1 MGHLPI
7 VSESSLEDMIKKG
20 AVLVKVPRAD
30 CRPSQKWADILA
42 DALCIRKGDPV
53 FPWVVKSKQ
62 TGFSYQFKASDSA
75 YLVDEPGYHIGIPV
89 EPVYQQRHSH
99 LTEGTALDFFPKS
112 PGDGILWNAIG
123 KKSLRRGR
131 AITHQTPQEDI
142 LMLRMLG
149 ALTECRRPSSGQDL
163 VPCVTSFVSRS
174 GVEVSAKGKIT
185 SLELH
190 SDKWTEDGHFR
201 WEKAL
206 EASLV
211 SVLGTKEQEG
221 FMEALG
227 MPKAKVLWFANYLTY
242 GVQGGSIDLLLL
254 VRDGGVNKALVIEL
268 KKGGLAPKPFRK
280 AVAQVRA
287 YSLYVEKAF
296 RSFGEKI
303 DTVPVVVSGLRN
315 RPQQPLPADG
325 VTHILYQVKK
335 GSIVYG
341 DAQSHSI

>member
-7 VSESSLEDMIKKG
+7 VSESSLTLMIKKG
-20 AVLVKVPRAD
+20 AVLVMVPRSD

-89 EPVYQQRHSH
+89 EPVYQQRQTH
-99 LTEGTALDFFPKS
+99 LTEGTALDFFPNR

-131 AITHQTPQEDI
+131 AITHQTPHEDR
-142 LMLRMLG
+142 LMIEMLG
-149 ALTECRRPSSGQDL
+149 ALTDFRRPSACHDL
-163 VPCVTSFVSRS
+163 QPCVTSFVSKS
-174 GVEVSAKGKIT
+174 GVKVSANGKIA

-190 SDKWTEDGHFR
+190 SEKWTEDGHFR

-211 SVLGTKEQEG
+211 SVLGTKAQEG

-227 MPKAKVLWFANYLTY
+227 MSKAKVLWFANYLTY

-254 VRDGGVNKALVIEL
+254 VRDGAVNKAVVIEL
-268 KKGGLAPKPFRK
+268 KKDGLAPKSFRK
-280 AVAQVRA
+280 AVAQVKA

-303 DTVPVVVSGLRN
+303 VTVPVVVSGIRN
-315 RPQQPLPADG
+315 RPQKPLPDQG
-325 VTHILYQVKK
+325 VIHILYNVVK
-335 GSIVYG
+335 GTIVYRE
-341 DAQSHSI
+341 A

>member
-7 VSESSLEDMIKKG
+7 VSESSLKMMIKKG
-20 AVLVKVPRAD
+20 AVLVMVPGAD
-30 CRPSQKWADILA
+30 CKPSQKWADILA

-75 YLVDEPGYHIGIPV
+75 YLVSETGYHIGIPV
-89 EPVYQQRHSH
+89 EPVYQQRQSH
-99 LTEGTALDFFPKS
+99 LTEGKALDFFPNS

-131 AITHQTPQEDI
+131 AITHQTPNEDKLI
-142 LMLRMLG
+142 LGMLG
-149 ALTECRRPSSGQDL
+149 ALTDCLRPSAGHDL
-163 VPCVTSFVSRS
+163 EPCVSSFVSKS
-174 GVEVSAKGKIT
+174 GVEVSALGKIA

-211 SVLGTKEQEG
+211 SMLGTKEQKG
-221 FMEALG
+221 FMTAIG
-227 MPKAKVLWFANYLTY
+227 MPKAKVIWFANYLTY

-254 VRDGGVNKALVIEL
+254 VRDRSVNKAVVIEL
-268 KKGGLAPKPFRK
+268 KKGGLAPKPFQK
-280 AVAQVRA
+280 AVAQVKA

-303 DTVPVVVSGLRN
+303 IIVPVVVSGLRSS
-315 RPQQPLPADG
+315 PQQPLPCDG
-325 VTHILYQVKK
+325 VMHILYQVEK
-335 GSIVYG
+335 GSIVYRK
-341 DAQSHSI
+341 A